1 MLWLSKGFWRFWGF
15 RPNRAYQRVSKAF
28 VGSFWVRLLYKHW
41 IYDEFPLGRNPK
53 FISFSVHWFSRLD
66 YSIKKKDFQF
76 CSFFFLLDRKSR
88 KIVQW
93 DFETESLAGCSEN
106 DHSENNNLIKKF
118 AVIPLLARTAVFGN
132 STPPTAENARK
143 KRIRNSLSTYYIYQR
158 KTNTNQRL
166 AWSRDVTHLLTNE

>member
-1 MLWLSKGFWRFWGF
+1 MNFPRVETQSLFHFLFTGFLS
-15 RPNRAYQRVSKAF
+15 S
-28 VGSFWVRLLYKHW
+28 RLVNKKK
-41 IYDEFPLGRNPK
+41 I
-53 FISFSVHWFSRLD
+53 SVH
-66 YSIKKKDFQF
+66 
-76 CSFFFLLDRKSR
+76 FFLFFILDRKSR

-132 STPPTAENARK
+132 STPPTTTELRK

-158 KTNTNQRL
+158 KNQY
-166 AWSRDVTHLLTNE
+166 